1 MGGVTLIG
9 TGECQVQVEARAR
22 SSRESS
28 RVAAGAASL
37 GAGGEGILPALAYPC
52 LYPTSWTGLCLPPT
66 VQLETQRYKWF
77 RAQYLCPVEA
87 SKCKVTAESA
97 LCHRDPDLGQ
107 SGTSRPLS
115 ELTLA
120 LQDLGGHPVRRPLW
134 TLSAQLLEVGQK
146 KTQRL
151 CIMPSDRRSPARP
164 HPGLSLLRIKDPRQP
179 CQAASLS
186 CKLPCGPWAQQ
197 WEALGPPE
205 NWHTCSSLPYLCH
218 LGLSV

>member
-1 MGGVTLIG
+1 MQGRLESCCRGGRPG
-9 TGECQVQVEARAR
+9 GRWR
-22 SSRESS
+22 GNS
-28 RVAAGAASL
+28 AGPGLSMFV
-37 GAGGEGILPALAYPC
+37 
-52 LYPTSWTGLCLPPT
+52 SHQRTGLCLPPT

-77 RAQYLCPVEA
+77 RAQYLRPVEA
-87 SKCKVTAESA
+87 SNCKVTAESA
-97 LCHRDPDLGQ
+97 LCHRDLDLGQ

-164 HPGLSLLRIKDPRQP
+164 HPGLSLPRIKDPRQP

-186 CKLPCGPWAQQ
+186 CKLPCGPRAAQ

-205 NWHTCSSLPYLCH
+205 NWHTCCSLPYLCH